1 MKQNVIISR
10 VLKTDGAAAVE
21 YLTKSAAGYSWNNS
35 RRAAVVVVPDSPAAA
50 VAADFLFWDYDSD
63 YQYNTIK
70 TRRAVSAS

>member
-10 VLKTDGAAAVE
+10 VLKNDGAAAE
-21 YLTKSAAGYSWNNS
+21 YLAKTAAGYSWTNS
-35 RRAAVVVVPDSPAAA
+35 RRAAV
-50 VAADFLFWDYDSD
+50 AADFIFWDYDSD